1 MRVKSILAGSLVCTL
16 LFAQTT
22 FAAAENKQPDTAA
35 SAASATESFSAES
48 AAAESFST
56 ESSAAELSVTESSAA
71 ESAAAESFSTES
83 PATESSAAET
93 AVPETTAEGSSAVE
107 ASADMS
113 ARAKPAEYLRE
124 YFNVEFAEGSDVT
137 VDEFNKALVSMGG
150 EMIEADTLTMADAV
164 KATICLG
171 GMEELALTYIK
182 EDDPDKAARCLSEK
196 GVTVD
201 EEYVPYVACALDL
214 GLDAG
219 FDFSGPVSAEEAAA
233 LLYKGAELGG
243 QARRYIGF
251 TKDYDIIARLY
262 TEMDSFTLFDDDNE
276 LSILGRNIVLSGATT
291 GYSLKYINAD
301 ARFLDEYTLLY
312 SHSEKKHLAQ
322 LVALLKSEGIDAY
335 VQVEPKV
342 SVYEY
347 MQDWGDPG
355 EPTPTYAVR
364 EVGEGR
370 YLTYAL
376 EYDLMLEFNTPE
388 EKEAFHQIIETYAK
402 KYDDSVDED
411 GNVTEKLLYE
421 SFWQPLYSSHTEME
435 NEEYVALVDNVIYSS
450 DGNYSIHSYSL
461 PEAAEDVAAVVTEKA
476 PDLVCNPV
484 TVYTNPAFYRYMT
497 GEDYQ

>member
-16 LFAQTT
+16 LLAQTT
-22 FAAAENKQPDTAA
+22 FAAAENKQPDAAA
-35 SAASATESFSAES
+35 SEVSAT
-48 AAAESFST
+48 ESFST
-56 ESSAAELSVTESSAA
+56 ESSGVEAS
-71 ESAAAESFSTES
+71 
-83 PATESSAAET
+83 ATESTAEET
-93 AVPETTAEGSSAVE
+93 AVPETSAEGSSAEE
-107 ASADMS
+107 ASTDIAV
-113 ARAKPAEYLRE
+113 RVKPGEYLRE

-201 EEYVPYVACALDL
+201 EEYAPYVACALDL

-251 TKDYDIIARLY
+251 TKDHDIIARLY
-262 TEMDSFTLFDDDNE
+262 TEIDSFTLFDENNE

-291 GYSLKYINAD
+291 GYSLKYENAS

-347 MQDWGDPG
+347 MPDWGDPG

-376 EYDLMLEFNTPE
+376 EYDLMLEFNTLE

-402 KYDDSVDED
+402 KYDDSVDEN

-461 PEAAEDVAAVVTEKA
+461 PETAENVAAVAAEKA
-476 PDLVCNPV
+476 PDLVCNQV
-484 TVYTNPAFYRYMT
+484 TVYTNPAFYRYIT

>member
-1 MRVKSILAGSLVCTL
+1 MLIMYLLGQVQDFQLLLGKAGS
-16 LFAQTT
+16 
-22 FAAAENKQPDTAA
+22 KRGHRY
-35 SAASATESFSAES
+35 ESW
-48 AAAESFST
+48 
-56 ESSAAELSVTESSAA
+56 
-71 ESAAAESFSTES
+71 
-83 PATESSAAET
+83 
-93 AVPETTAEGSSAVE
+93 
-107 ASADMS
+107 
-113 ARAKPAEYLRE
+113 
-124 YFNVEFAEGSDVT
+124 NSDVFNHT
-137 VDEFNKALVSMGG
+137 EERPSLYGSHNFILFFSPERLLGVYLDDPGKVVWDLGWEKHDEAVITSLSGNLDLYV
-150 EMIEADTLTMADAV
+150 IEADTLTMADAV

-251 TKDYDIIARLY
+251 TKDHDIIARLY
-262 TEMDSFTLFDDDNE
+262 TEIDSFTLFDENNE

-291 GYSLKYINAD
+291 GYSLKYENAS

-347 MQDWGDPG
+347 MPDWGDPG
-355 EPTPTYAVR
+355 EPTPTYTVR

-497 GEDYQ
+497 GEDHQ

>member
-251 TKDYDIIARLY
+251 TCTRALNLADRPAAI
-262 TEMDSFTLFDDDNE
+262 
-276 LSILGRNIVLSGATT
+276 SGSRRT
-291 GYSLKYINAD
+291 
-301 ARFLDEYTLLY
+301 
-312 SHSEKKHLAQ
+312 
-322 LVALLKSEGIDAY
+322 
-335 VQVEPKV
+335 
-342 SVYEY
+342 
-347 MQDWGDPG
+347 
-355 EPTPTYAVR
+355 
-364 EVGEGR
+364 
-370 YLTYAL
+370 
-376 EYDLMLEFNTPE
+376 
-388 EKEAFHQIIETYAK
+388 
-402 KYDDSVDED
+402 
-411 GNVTEKLLYE
+411 
-421 SFWQPLYSSHTEME
+421 
-435 NEEYVALVDNVIYSS
+435 
-450 DGNYSIHSYSL
+450 
-461 PEAAEDVAAVVTEKA
+461 
-476 PDLVCNPV
+476 
-484 TVYTNPAFYRYMT
+484 MT
-497 GEDYQ
+497 